1 MLIED
6 KMREI
11 ILKVNGGANISV
23 PKVLAILAEGA
34 TELSILRS
42 EIERKTETES
52 QEPKWIINK

>member
-6 KMREI
+6 KMREL

-34 TELSILRS
+34 TELSIIRS
-42 EIERKTETES
+42 ELEKRLEIE
-52 QEPKWIINK
+52 NKEN